1 MMPELQMHEPSPGAD
16 PVVDL
21 SGAPLPTKQTLSGR
35 QNLLT
40 QFGKFIAFDARIMR
54 MVVKGNKAH

>member
-1 MMPELQMHEPSPGAD
+1 MSELKMHEPTPGAD
-16 PVVDL
+16 PIVDL
-21 SGAPLPTKQTLSGR
+21 SGAPLPTKQTLKAR

-40 QFGKFIAFDARIMR
+40 QFGKFVAFDLRIMR

>member
-1 MMPELQMHEPSPGAD
+1 MSELKMHEPVPGAD
-16 PVVDL
+16 PIVDL
-21 SGAPLPTKQTLSGR
+21 SSAPLPTKQTLKAR

-40 QFGKFIAFDARIMR
+40 QFGKFVAFDLRIMR

>member
-1 MMPELQMHEPSPGAD
+1 MPELQMHEPTPGAD

-21 SGAPLPTKQTLSGR
+21 SGAPLPTRQTLKAR

-40 QFGKFIAFDARIMR
+40 QSGKFVAFDLRIMR